1 MRHSRAMRG
10 SKAVPGLGF
19 WLGLSCLWGCVQ
31 AQVIS
36 LAVPPLACP
45 DQRISIEWEAIG
57 RASLRSARAK
67 NDWQE
72 TEVPSRGRLQLMA
85 VQTTTFTLR
94 ALDAKASRKRAY
106 RSATLQV
113 PLTEQDRAV
122 RASCDEDGRCRGSF
136 VLPEVSMMKVVKL
149 SEPTLVVGGRAQAV
163 ALCVTAPP
171 GRQSCLEPSSSAA
184 IDIPATGTWT
194 LEATLPQEPTPQEPT
209 PQEPTPQEQ
218 APPQLRIHLALR
230 CL

>member
-1 MRHSRAMRG
+1 MRHSRAMRR
-10 SKAVPGLGF
+10 SKGAPGPEF

-31 AQVIS
+31 SQVVS

-57 RASLRSARAK
+57 RASLRAARAK

-72 TEVPSRGRLQLMA
+72 MEVPSRGRLQLMA
-85 VQTTTFTLR
+85 VQTTMFTLR
-94 ALDAKASRKRAY
+94 ALDAKASRKSAY

-149 SEPTLVVGGRAQAV
+149 SEPTLVVGGQAQAL
-163 ALCVTAPP
+163 ALCVTPPP
-171 GRQSCLEPSSSAA
+171 GGQSCLEPAASTA
-184 IDIPATGTWT
+184 IDTPATGTWT
-194 LEATLPQEPTPQEPT
+194 LEARLPPEQMPPEQTP
-209 PQEPTPQEQ
+209 
-218 APPQLRIHLALR
+218 PPQLRIHLGLR